1 MDIGKLLNTV
11 IGSGGKRS
19 FLTGALT
26 GAVVG
31 AMTGRGGKKIV
42 KSAVKVGGLA
52 LIGGF
57 AYKAYQQ
64 YQQNKAS
71 GGATGVQGAQ
81 QVASQMKSQ
90 VTDFLN
96 NPQQAL
102 GKFLPAPQDQAA
114 NNTLALTLM
123 RAMIAAAKA
132 DGSIDAAENAKIF
145 EQVNAASFS
154 AEEKGFLLE
163 ELSKPLDINAV
174 VATATTPEIA
184 AEIYAASV
192 LVLGEINPAEQ
203 VYLDTLANKLNLDA
217 GLVAHLKAGVE
228 QVKEPASSAA

>member
-1 MDIGKLLNTV
+1 MDVGKLLNSF
-11 IGSGGKRS
+11 IGQGGGKS
-19 FLTGALT
+19 FLTGAVT
-26 GAVVG
+26 GALVG
-31 AMTGRGGKKIV
+31 AMTGKGGKKIA
-42 KSAVKVGGLA
+42 KSAINVGGLA
-52 LIGGF
+52 LTGGL

-64 YQQNKAS
+64 YQQNKS
-71 GGATGVQGAQ
+71 TGGATGVAGMG
-81 QVASQMKSQ
+81 QVATQMKSQ

-102 GKFLPAPQDQAA
+102 GKFLPPAQDHTAQ
-114 NNTLALTLM
+114 NTLALTLM

-145 EQVNAASFS
+145 EQVNAAGFS

-174 VATATTPEIA
+174 VATATSPEIA

-192 LVLGEINPAEQ
+192 LVLGEINPAEK
-203 VYLDTLANKLNLDA
+203 VYLETLASKLNLDPA
-217 GLVAHLKAGVE
+217 LAAHLQAGVE